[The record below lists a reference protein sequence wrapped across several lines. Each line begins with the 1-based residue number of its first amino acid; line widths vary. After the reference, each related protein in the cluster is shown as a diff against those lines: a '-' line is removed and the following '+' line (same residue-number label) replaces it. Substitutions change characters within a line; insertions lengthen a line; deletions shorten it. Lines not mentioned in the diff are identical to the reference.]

1 MSIDGNDAVIVVL
14 GAMPGIGDG
23 VGAGAGAAATGG
35 VEVEVGAAGATVSV
49 PPGVTGMCMECDSE
63 AISAA
68 LRGSRANLLPSI
80 LNCPRNA
87 NACVPSVLSFSA
99 PPHAEMAAMATNEI
113 HPPMRDILAEEI
125 IIR

>member
-1 MSIDGNDAVIVVL
+1 V
-14 GAMPGIGDG
+14 
-23 VGAGAGAAATGG
+23 
-35 VEVEVGAAGATVSV
+35 TVSE
-49 PPGVTGMCMECDSE
+49 PPVGGMCIKRVSV

-68 LRGSRANLLPSI
+68 SRGSPANLLPSI

-87 NACVPSVLSFSA
+87 NAWVTPLLLSWA

-125 IIR
+125 VIR